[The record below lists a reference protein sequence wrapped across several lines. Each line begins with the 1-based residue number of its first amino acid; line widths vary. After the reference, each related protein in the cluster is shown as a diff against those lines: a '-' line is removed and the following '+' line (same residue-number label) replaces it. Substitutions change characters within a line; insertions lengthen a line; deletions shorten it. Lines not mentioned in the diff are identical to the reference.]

1 MEIKIDTYAED
12 TFKLACLHDQKD
24 IAEWLYNLQKTDK
37 NKKIDI
43 YSDNDNIFNGY
54 LS

>member
-12 TFKLACLHDQKD
+12 IFKLACLHDQKD

-37 NKKIDI
+37 NIDI
-43 YSDNDNIFNGY
+43 YSENDNICMRMIK
-54 LS
+54 